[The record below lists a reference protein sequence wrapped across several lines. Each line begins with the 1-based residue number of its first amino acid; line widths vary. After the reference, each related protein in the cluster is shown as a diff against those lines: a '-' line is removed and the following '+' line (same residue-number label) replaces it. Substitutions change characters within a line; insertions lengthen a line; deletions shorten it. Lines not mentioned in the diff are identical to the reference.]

1 MFWFILVTA
10 LLLPVTMIAFGAAWK
25 KHPPRDV
32 NGVYGYR
39 TAMSMKSQ
47 QTWDFAHQCCA
58 RWWFWTGLLLAVV
71 TVLVLVLTEVL
82 FDSHSETALLWLMG
96 VQLVAML
103 LSLLPTERAL
113 RRRFDRDRRPR
124 DGIDGQ

>member
-47 QTWDFAHQCCA
+47 QTWDFAHQSCA
-58 RWWFWTGLLLAVV
+58 RWWFWTGLGLLVV
-71 TVLVLVLTEVL
+71 SVAAMAL
-82 FDSHSETALLWLMG
+82 FYRHSEVAVLWLMG
-96 VQLVAML
+96 IQLVAML

-113 RRRFDRDRRPR
+113 RRRFDRDGRPR